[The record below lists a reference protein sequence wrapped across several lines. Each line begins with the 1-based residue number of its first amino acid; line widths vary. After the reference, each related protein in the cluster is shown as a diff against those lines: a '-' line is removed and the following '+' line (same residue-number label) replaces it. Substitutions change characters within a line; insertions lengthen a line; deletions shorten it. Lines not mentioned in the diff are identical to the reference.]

1 MLLLLLSAQLLTNP
15 SSLGAIVD
23 DGLLEPRVLEGLLG
37 GDTILRIIDKD
48 LLKQVEELSVE
59 TVVGWNEFL
68 QPVSTRLI
76 WNQQGKQQLT

>member
-1 MLLLLLSAQLLTNP
+1 MLLLSAQLLTNP